1 MLACLLLVRPAVG
14 GVRGAR
20 VGGGMLL
27 DVRCCVVACE
37 ALGVAVAY
45 AQASVCAN
53 KASAVED
60 AVLWEDRE
68 RDAVIVQCGC
78 APIGRQRV
86 HIVW

>member
-1 MLACLLLVRPAVG
+1 MRSCLLLVRPAVG
-14 GVRGAR
+14 VRGAR
-20 VGGGMLL
+20 IGGGMLL
-27 DVRCCVVACE
+27 EVRCCVVACG

-53 KASAVED
+53 KASTVED
-60 AVLWEDRE
+60 AVLWENRE

-86 HIVW
+86 RIVL